1 MLRGAITAPFLCML
15 LYKILPSKGDSPTV
29 KTQIRQLTVQDQ
41 HYVYWHAGGSRLTL
55 NISPKED
62 KTTKITLLFPAT
74 PPEEDR
80 HTAWEFYD
88 ISACKNNSQTT
99 IHLGKPGP
107 ISEIIHYIEREKPEL
122 RLTGKQHTIE
132 NAWELLQAMGYS
144 NLEPVWVKR
153 W

>member
-1 MLRGAITAPFLCML
+1 MN
-15 LYKILPSKGDSPTV
+15 
-29 KTQIRQLTVQDQ
+29 TQIRQLTVQDQ
-41 HYVYWHAGGSRLTL
+41 HYVYWHVGGSRLTL

-62 KTTKITLLFPAT
+62 KTTKITLIFAAA

-88 ISACKNNSQTT
+88 ISAYKNNTRT
-99 IHLGKPGP
+99 NIHLGKPRH
-107 ISEIIHYIEREKPEL
+107 ISEIILYIQREKREL
-122 RLTGKQHTIE
+122 WLKGKQHTIE